1 MIYSMTGFGAAEF
14 NDMEKRVYVEA
25 RSVNNRFLKLN
36 IKSPEFLN
44 RYEQE
49 IENCVKEK
57 ISRGT
62 VTVIIEYKATNN
74 ETPYRVNANVL
85 ETYYK
90 TLQDLKKEI
99 EYDKP
104 ACAGRDIPIESLI
117 TLPGVVERIENR
129 ERDAEPIIQIV
140 YSLLRTAMEE
150 LLQMRAKAGAVI
162 QKEIKARQGQIE
174 SLLKDVE
181 DRIPEMLAHY
191 TERLHQRISTLLKGS
206 DAVIGKEDLHKE
218 VAIFA
223 ERSDITE
230 EIKLL
235 RSHIAQLEETMDR
248 GGDVGKKLEF
258 IVQEMFREANTMAS
272 KSNDEKMLYSIVNIK
287 AEIEKIKELVLNVE

>member
-14 NDMEKRVYVEA
+14 NDNGKRVYVEI
-25 RSVNNRFLKLN
+25 RSVNNRFLKIN
-36 IKSPEFLN
+36 IRSPEFLN
-44 RYEQE
+44 HYEQE
-49 IENCVKEK
+49 IENCIKEK
-57 ISRGT
+57 ISRGA
-62 VTVIIEYKATNN
+62 VTVIIEYRSTNS
-74 ETPYRVNANVL
+74 EPLYRVNINIL

-99 EYDKP
+99 EYDK
-104 ACAGRDIPIESLI
+104 DISIESLI
-117 TLPGVVERIENR
+117 TLPGVVERIESR
-129 ERDAEPIIQIV
+129 EIDAEPIIQIA
-140 YSLLRTAMEE
+140 YSLLKAAMEE
-150 LLQMRAKAGAVI
+150 LLQMRRKAGVVI
-162 QKEIKARQGQIE
+162 QSEIKARQGQIE

-181 DRIPEMLAHY
+181 DRILIMLTHY

-206 DAVIGKEDLHKE
+206 DIVISKEDLHKE

-235 RSHIAQLEETMDR
+235 RSHIAQLEEAMDR

-287 AEIEKIKELVLNVE
+287 AEVEKIKELVLNVE